1 MTCAAAVLSASTSC
15 QNFLG
20 AGMPKR
26 SRCGNSF
33 LAFEQGIRRK
43 ACLER
48 Y

>member
-1 MTCAAAVLSASTSC
+1 MSYVPVILTVSTSPG
-15 QNFLG
+15 NFPG
-20 AGMPKR
+20 ASLPKR

-33 LAFEQGIRRK
+33 LAFGQGSCRK